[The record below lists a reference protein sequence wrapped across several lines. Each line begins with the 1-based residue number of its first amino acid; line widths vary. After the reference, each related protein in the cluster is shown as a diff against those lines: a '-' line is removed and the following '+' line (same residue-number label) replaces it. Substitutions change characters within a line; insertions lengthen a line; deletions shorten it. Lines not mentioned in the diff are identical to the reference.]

1 MRRIFHALIVL
12 SLIFVSC
19 SGERMKDPE
28 LDEAIR
34 QLDAVLGDKEEIE
47 EAKKSRIAGLKAAI
61 YPGMDRDMLYAR
73 LNDIFNEY
81 FQYDIDSTI
90 AYGHK
95 KLDFAVSTGRADL
108 INDAILDIAD
118 RYATSGMND
127 EALSL
132 VSQIDSST
140 LDSEFSKRRLS
151 LLNTIYSN
159 LAASSVDPVL
169 VRQYEK
175 ERAVVMAG
183 MMSQL
188 ADDDIASAFVGAN
201 ILIDSGK
208 ADEAV
213 ELLQRWTEKGDI
225 SLNDLGILYYSIAT
239 AYRNKGDRQAAK
251 LSLARSA
258 RYDLMVPKYEYM
270 SLIELA
276 GMLYEDG
283 DIEHAY
289 TYIMRAVDDAVRAN
303 AQACKDN
310 IFNIMPI
317 IAGTYDAKMKTANHM
332 MRVVLVIMAVMLLL
346 LVTLAFLLTKDRRRM
361 HAAERLTAEKNA
373 QLNILNGEL
382 RRYNDMLKESD
393 GIKDSY
399 LGIYLNMCSDYI
411 DGLDRYRSDIRKIV
425 KEGDE
430 KDLLNALKS
439 REFMD
444 RQLEEFYSRFD
455 ATFLDLFPD
464 FIDQLN
470 ELLEED
476 KQIAL
481 SAKDRT
487 LTTELRVLALIRLGV
502 NDSER
507 IAHFLRR
514 SVSTI
519 YNYRVKM
526 RNSARIDRD
535 KFEKELMKCGKRI

>member
-208 ADEAV
+208 AYEAV
-213 ELLQRWTEKGDI
+213 ELLQRWTEKDDI

-332 MRVVLVIMAVMLLL
+332 MRVVLVIMAAMLLL

-430 KDLLNALKS
+430 KDLLNALRS

-526 RNSARIDRD
+526 RNSAKIDRD

>member
-1 MRRIFHALIVL
+1 
-12 SLIFVSC
+12 
-19 SGERMKDPE
+19 MKDPE

-201 ILIDSGK
+201 ILIDRGK

-535 KFEKELMKCGKRI
+535 KFEKELH

>member
-34 QLDAVLGDKEEIE
+34 QLDAVLGDKEKIE
-47 EAKKSRIAGLKAAI
+47 EAKKSRIAGLKATI
-61 YPGMDRDMLYAR
+61 YPGMDQDRLYAG

-169 VRQYEK
+169 VRRYEK

-188 ADDDIASAFVGAN
+188 GDDDIASAFVGAN
-201 ILIDSGK
+201 ILIDGGK

-213 ELLQRWTEKGDI
+213 ELLQRWTEKDDI

-464 FIDQLN
+464 FIAQLN

-481 SAKDRT
+481 SSKDRT

>member
-213 ELLQRWTEKGDI
+213 ELLQRWTEKDDI
-225 SLNDLGILYYSIAT
+225 DLNDLGILYYSIAT

>member
-140 LDSEFSKRRLS
+140 LDSVFSKRRLS

-213 ELLQRWTEKGDI
+213 ELLQRWTEKDDI

>member
-19 SGERMKDPE
+19 SGERMKDTE

-61 YPGMDRDMLYAR
+61 YPGMDQDRLYAG

-140 LDSEFSKRRLS
+140 LDREFSKRRLS

-169 VRQYEK
+169 ARQYEK

-188 ADDDIASAFVGAN
+188 GDDDIASAFVGAN
-201 ILIDSGK
+201 ILMDSGK

-332 MRVVLVIMAVMLLL
+332 MRVVLVIMAAMLLL
-346 LVTLAFLLTKDRRRM
+346 LVTLAFQLTKDRRRM

-373 QLNILNGEL
+373 QLNIINGEL

-430 KDLLNALKS
+430 KDLLNALRS

-526 RNSARIDRD
+526 RNSAKIDRD

>member
-127 EALSL
+127 EGLSL

-183 MMSQL
+183 MMLQL

-251 LSLARSA
+251 LSLAMSA

>member
-201 ILIDSGK
+201 ILIDRGK

-535 KFEKELMKCGKRI
+535 KFEKELH

>member
-159 LAASSVDPVL
+159 LAASSVDPLL

>member
-19 SGERMKDPE
+19 SGERMNDPE

-208 ADEAV
+208 AYEAV
-213 ELLQRWTEKGDI
+213 ELLQRWTEKDDI

>member
-159 LAASSVDPVL
+159 LAASSVDPLL

-213 ELLQRWTEKGDI
+213 ELLQRWTEKDDI

>member
-1 MRRIFHALIVL
+1 
-12 SLIFVSC
+12 
-19 SGERMKDPE
+19 MKDPE

-132 VSQIDSST
+132 VSQIDSSI
-140 LDSEFSKRRLS
+140 LDREFSKRRLS

-213 ELLQRWTEKGDI
+213 ELLQRWTEKDDI
-225 SLNDLGILYYSIAT
+225 S
-239 AYRNKGDRQAAK
+239 
-251 LSLARSA
+251 
-258 RYDLMVPKYEYM
+258 
-270 SLIELA
+270 
-276 GMLYEDG
+276 
-283 DIEHAY
+283 
-289 TYIMRAVDDAVRAN
+289 
-303 AQACKDN
+303 
-310 IFNIMPI
+310 
-317 IAGTYDAKMKTANHM
+317 
-332 MRVVLVIMAVMLLL
+332 
-346 LVTLAFLLTKDRRRM
+346 
-361 HAAERLTAEKNA
+361 
-373 QLNILNGEL
+373 
-382 RRYNDMLKESD
+382 
-393 GIKDSY
+393 
-399 LGIYLNMCSDYI
+399 
-411 DGLDRYRSDIRKIV
+411 
-425 KEGDE
+425 
-430 KDLLNALKS
+430 
-439 REFMD
+439 
-444 RQLEEFYSRFD
+444 
-455 ATFLDLFPD
+455 
-464 FIDQLN
+464 
-470 ELLEED
+470 
-476 KQIAL
+476 
-481 SAKDRT
+481 
-487 LTTELRVLALIRLGV
+487 
-502 NDSER
+502 
-507 IAHFLRR
+507 
-514 SVSTI
+514 
-519 YNYRVKM
+519 
-526 RNSARIDRD
+526 
-535 KFEKELMKCGKRI
+535 

>member
-61 YPGMDRDMLYAR
+61 YLGMDRDMLYAR

-208 ADEAV
+208 AYEAV
-213 ELLQRWTEKGDI
+213 ELLQMWTEKDDI

>member
-159 LAASSVDPVL
+159 LAASSVDPLL

-201 ILIDSGK
+201 ILIDRGK

-213 ELLQRWTEKGDI
+213 GLLQRWTEKGDI

-251 LSLARSA
+251 LSLARST